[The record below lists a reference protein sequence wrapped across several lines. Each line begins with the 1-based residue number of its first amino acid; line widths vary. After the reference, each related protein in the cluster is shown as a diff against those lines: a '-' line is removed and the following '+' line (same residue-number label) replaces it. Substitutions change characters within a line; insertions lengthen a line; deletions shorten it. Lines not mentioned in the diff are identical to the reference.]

1 MLGACT
7 TWRPVPPVVPL
18 PSDAAF
24 AWPSVLDQAVDAGG
38 RVDFQRLA
46 AIHGALDIAVAAI
59 AQADLASMPGRA
71 ERLAFLVNASNT
83 LWVYAVVRGG
93 IPGRLGPLDRADL
106 LRLSRFDV
114 AGQER
119 TLDSLQR
126 DVILPLADGPGGWRV
141 PLALYCPA
149 VSCPRLARTPY
160 AAAGLDAALEAA
172 ARRFLSDPA
181 NVILDPAARI
191 VRVSALMTPAVGL
204 LATLNRHRTT
214 PIPVDYRVEPLPF
227 DWTLAQVP

>member
-18 PSDAAF
+18 PSDTAF

-46 AIHGALDIAVAAI
+46 ATHGALDIAVAAI

-93 IPGRLGPLDRADL
+93 IPDRLGPLGRADL
-106 LRLSRFDV
+106 LRLARFDP
-114 AGQER
+114 ETR
-119 TLDSLQR
+119 
-126 DVILPLADGPGGWRV
+126 
-141 PLALYCPA
+141 
-149 VSCPRLARTPY
+149 RLASREWTGAIEAETAFQDGFPLLV
-160 AAAGLDAALEAA
+160 ASVAAGA
-172 ARRFLSDPA
+172 
-181 NVILDPAARI
+181 
-191 VRVSALMTPAVGL
+191 
-204 LATLNRHRTT
+204 
-214 PIPVDYRVEPLPF
+214 
-227 DWTLAQVP
+227 W